1 MSISPRMFKPATDPK
16 SRPSDL
22 LAELQ
27 VAKEALRKHDSE
39 FRDEQIDLEKSG
51 ALDVAVAET
60 DTPQTR
66 KQHWL
71 NGYAA
76 NAPVSSNSRL
86 HDIRLDRAGIALAID
101 DLERQIFHA
110 MADHWHEWYSENQK
124 HWLVIQ
130 KRRARALLELRASNA
145 AAAKFRNEAAGKS
158 PGPVSL
164 PGDRIS
170 GVFGPPISGDAI
182 YRFLEEAVQAGI
194 IDRKDL
200 SNE

>member
-1 MSISPRMFKPATDPK
+1 MSISPRMFKPAIESK

-22 LAELQ
+22 LAELL
-27 VAKEALRKHDSE
+27 VARDALRAHDNE
-39 FRDEQIDLEKSG
+39 FRDEQITLEESGGLDIGVADL
-51 ALDVAVAET
+51 
-60 DTPQTR
+60 DTPETR
-66 KQHWL
+66 KIKWL
-71 NGYAA
+71 NGHAT
-76 NAPVSSNSRL
+76 APAVSPNSRL
-86 HDIRLDRAGIALAID
+86 HEIRLDRAGIALAIG

-110 MADHWHEWYSENQK
+110 MADAWHEWYSENQK
-124 HWLVIQ
+124 HWIVIQ
-130 KRRARALLELRASNA
+130 KRRSRALLELRAANS